1 MKGMKSLVIFF
12 FISISV
18 SALSQ
23 LRTIEDAQNFSVSFK
38 EAVVRHNEDEILKHI
53 DADYKKGQ
61 LGKLLK
67 GNKDQ
72 FINELL
78 SGFSNDSEE
87 YINIDYKTITEM
99 TVTSIGNEESST
111 DNWNVNYQITT
122 PENTINVSIL
132 LIAKK
137 RARKTKLGFVG
148 GIG

>member
-137 RARKTKLGFVG
+137 RARKTKLGFIG

>member
-1 MKGMKSLVIFF
+1 MKSLVIFF

-23 LRTIEDAQNFSVSFK
+23 LLTIEDAQNFSVSFK

>member
-1 MKGMKSLVIFF
+1 MKSIVIFF
-12 FISISV
+12 FISVNTFSFG
-18 SALSQ
+18 Q
-23 LRTIEDAQNFSVSFK
+23 LRTIEDARKFTGTFID
-38 EAVVRHNEDEILKHI
+38 AVVKHNEDEILKHI

-67 GNKDQ
+67 GNKNQ

-78 SGFSNDSEE
+78 SGFSDQSED
-87 YINIDYKTITEM
+87 YITIDYKTITEM
-99 TVTSIGNEESST
+99 KVTSIGNEESST
-111 DNWNVNYQITT
+111 DSWEVNFQLKI